1 MRIALVS
8 FEPEQGDIPG
18 NLEKCRDLLSRIQG
32 MHVDLCVFPETT
44 LTGFSFPNGDF
55 VESRENSL
63 ALDFFS
69 SEAKRRGISIIFGLF
84 LNDQNRIYNSAFV
97 FSKSGELIS
106 RYDKIHLFS
115 PGGENK
121 YNVAGNSPSTGELE
135 DVRFGLTICYDL
147 RFPELFTS
155 LALTTNLIVNIANWP
170 LKRESHWLNLLK
182 SRAIENQVF
191 IIGVNRSGRDSSGEL
206 FAGNSLIYDP
216 WGEEVVPE
224 SSDGIVSVFTVDI
237 DQVEKIRSFF
247 PISQDRRFKIS
258 LS

>member
-1 MRIALVS
+1 MKIALVS
-8 FEPEQGDIPG
+8 FEPERGNIPG
-18 NLEKCRDLLSRIQG
+18 NLEKCRDLLSRIQEK
-32 MHVDLCVFPETT
+32 HVDLCVFPETT
-44 LTGFSFPNGDF
+44 LTGFFFPNGDL

-69 SEAKRRGISIIFGLF
+69 SEAKLRGISIIFGLF
-84 LNDQNRIYNSAFV
+84 LNDQ
-97 FSKSGELIS
+97 SGELIS

-121 YNVAGNSPSTGELE
+121 YNVAGNSTSTLEL
-135 DVRFGLTICYDL
+135 DHVRIGLTICYDL

-155 LALTTNLIVNIANWP
+155 LALTSNVIVNIANWP

-191 IIGVNRSGRDSSGEL
+191 IIGVNRSGQDSTGEL

-224 SSDGIVSVFTVDI
+224 SSDGIISVYTVDI
-237 DQVEKIRSFF
+237 NQVEKVRSFF

>member
-8 FEPEQGDIPG
+8 FEPEQGDIPS
-18 NLEKCRDLLSRIQG
+18 NLEKCRDLLLKIQE

-44 LTGFSFPNGDF
+44 LTGFSFPNGDL
-55 VESRENSL
+55 VELKENSL

-69 SEAKRRGISIIFGLF
+69 SEAKRRSISIIFGLF
-84 LNDQNRIYNSAFV
+84 LNDQNKIYNSAFA
-97 FSKSGELIS
+97 FSKNGELIL

-115 PGGENK
+115 PGGESK
-121 YNVAGNSPSTGELE
+121 YNVAGNSASTGKLGE
-135 DVRFGLTICYDL
+135 VKFGLTICYDL

-155 LALTTNLIVNIANWP
+155 LAHTSKVIVNIANWP
-170 LKRESHWLNLLK
+170 SKRDSHWLNLLK

-191 IIGVNRSGRDSSGEL
+191 IIGVNRSGHDVTGE
-206 FAGNSLIYDP
+206 FFEGNSLIYDP

-224 SSDGIVSVFTVDI
+224 SRDGIISVFSIDV

-247 PISQDRRFKIS
+247 PVSQDRRFKIS

>member
-1 MRIALVS
+1 M
-8 FEPEQGDIPG
+8 
-18 NLEKCRDLLSRIQG
+18 
-32 MHVDLCVFPETT
+32 
-44 LTGFSFPNGDF
+44 
-55 VESRENSL
+55 
-63 ALDFFS
+63 
-69 SEAKRRGISIIFGLF
+69 
-84 LNDQNRIYNSAFV
+84 
-97 FSKSGELIS
+97 
-106 RYDKIHLFS
+106 
-115 PGGENK
+115 
-121 YNVAGNSPSTGELE
+121 
-135 DVRFGLTICYDL
+135 TICYDL

-155 LALTTNLIVNIANWP
+155 LALTSKLIVNIANWP

-191 IIGVNRSGRDSSGEL
+191 IIGVNRSGHDSTGES
-206 FAGNSLIYDP
+206 FAGKSLIYDP